1 MPDPIVIPDRAAFK
15 SAEVCELLGIAPYVL
30 RSWENE
36 FKDLGVSK
44 TAGAARI
51 YRRQDVER
59 AIRIRQLLFAEGLT
73 LAGARRRLEQ
83 EAPAPSAEAELEA
96 ITGVHAASASGEPDV
111 QLRAYVRRVRDELR
125 DLHGLLASD
134 PVVRL
139 RPSVDRRN
147 EPRQAAF
154 ELGADAEAAPAVKRP
169 RRRPSA

>member
-1 MPDPIVIPDRAAFK
+1 MAK
-15 SAEVCELLGIAPYVL
+15 SVGAPRV
-30 RSWENE
+30 
-36 FKDLGVSK
+36 
-44 TAGAARI
+44 

-59 AIRIRQLLFAEGLT
+59 AVRIRHLLFADGLT
-73 LAGARRRLEQ
+73 LAGARRRLNQ
-83 EAPAPSAEAELEA
+83 EAPAPSAEDELEA
-96 ITGVHAASASGEPDV
+96 ITGVQAAGSSGEPDV

-147 EPRQAAF
+147 EPRQATF
-154 ELGADAEAAPAVKRP
+154 ELGAESEPAPSVKRP